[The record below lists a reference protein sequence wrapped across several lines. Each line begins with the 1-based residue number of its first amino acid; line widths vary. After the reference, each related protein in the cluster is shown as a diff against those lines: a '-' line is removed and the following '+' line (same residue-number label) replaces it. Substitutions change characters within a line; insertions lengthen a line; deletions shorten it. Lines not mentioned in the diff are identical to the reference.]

1 MRSVS
6 RRAFVASPPTIRIA
20 RPGPGKGW
28 RQTSRSGS
36 PSSAPTARTS
46 SLNSARSG
54 STRSNSRSS
63 GQAADVVVGL
73 DRRGAGAAAGLDH
86 VGVERALD
94 EEGGAL
100 ELGRLLLED
109 ADELRADRLALG
121 LGLGQPAEAREEA
134 VLGVDGDERHLEV
147 VAEGGDD
154 LLALVLAHQAVVDE
168 HARQLVA
175 DRAVHEQRGDGG
187 VDPAR
192 EPADDAAAADLGADA
207 LDLLLDDRGRA
218 PGARAAADLLEERRQ
233 HVLAVGRVDDL
244 GVELDAVEAALD
256 VLERG
261 DRRLRRAGELAEARA
276 APSRRCRGATSSSS
290 APPACRPAAG
300 PGSATVSCERPNSP
314 TSAPSTLPPS
324 VEHERLHAVTDAEH
338 RDPELQQLRI
348 EPRRA
353 LRVDGRRAAG
363 EDQALRAAP
372 AHLLHADVV
381 RQQLGE
387 HAALAH
393 AARDQLRVL
402 PAVVEDDDLVGRD
415 LALERELLE
424 GLVRRDGGPVPLG
437 AKLSRRQA
445 RPRSTAHPCR
455 SAGRAGA
462 ACPPS
467 AGTARSSAPRG

>member
-1 MRSVS
+1 M
-6 RRAFVASPPTIRIA
+6 T
-20 RPGPGKGW
+20 RP
-28 RQTSRSGS
+28 
-36 PSSAPTARTS
+36 
-46 SLNSARSG
+46 L
-54 STRSNSRSS
+54 
-63 GQAADVVVGL
+63 
-73 DRRGAGAAAGLDH
+73 
-86 VGVERALD
+86 
-94 EEGGAL
+94 
-100 ELGRLLLED
+100 
-109 ADELRADRLALG
+109 
-121 LGLGQPAEAREEA
+121 
-134 VLGVDGDERHLEV
+134 
-147 VAEGGDD
+147 
-154 LLALVLAHQAVVDE
+154 
-168 HARQLVA
+168 
-175 DRAVHEQRGDGG
+175 
-187 VDPAR
+187 
-192 EPADDAAAADLGADA
+192 ADLGADA

-256 VLERG
+256 VLQRG
-261 DRRLRRAGELAEARA
+261 DRRLRGAGELAEARA

-290 APPACRPAAG
+290 ARPACRPAAG
-300 PGSATVSCERPNSP
+300 PGSRHGQLR
-314 TSAPSTLPPS
+314 APELPHLGALDLAAEG
-324 VEHERLHAVTDAEH
+324 EHERLHAVTDAEH

-353 LRVDGRRAAG
+353 LGVDGGRAAG
-363 EDQALRAAP
+363 EDQALRPAP
-372 AHLLHADVV
+372 AHLLHAHVV
-381 RQQLGE
+381 GQQLGE

-445 RPRSTAHPCR
+445 RPRSTALPCR